1 MLLFVF
7 IFILGSIFGSFLN
20 SVIWR
25 IETGKSFLKGRSV
38 CPHCGHLLSFKD
50 LIPIFSFLILKGRCR
65 YCRKKISLQY
75 PLVEFFTGLL
85 FLFIFLKNLDPL
97 ETIFSL
103 LFSLFFILIFVFDL
117 KYYSIPDNVLCLS
130 LFLALIYRLLK
141 ILFFSSSLLETFL
154 ALLPSIFFLLLI
166 LISKETWMGW
176 GDFEISILSGLFLG
190 WPKILLSFFF
200 SFLAGGIV
208 SIFLIFFKKK
218 EFHSKIPF
226 APFLI
231 FGNLVSF
238 FFGQKFI
245 DFYFSL
251 F

>member
-65 YCRKKISLQY
+65 YCRKKISFQY

-85 FLFIFLKNLDPL
+85 FLFIFLKNLNPL

-103 LFSLFFILIFVFDL
+103 LLSLFFILIFVFDL
-117 KYYSIPDNVLCLS
+117 KHYSIPDNILYLS

-141 ILFFSSSLLETFL
+141 ILFFSSSLLETFF

-166 LISKETWMGW
+166 LVSKETWMGW

-190 WPKILLSFFF
+190 WPKILLSFFL

-208 SIFLIFFKKK
+208 SIFLIFLKKK